1 MTKLSVQGVSVSAAS
16 AIAVA
21 VIAVMVVLTGF
32 AFSSRL
38 VTVTSTRVT
47 KRPWFFDTVVSEP
60 HFALLAIAFDV
71 VVIWGM
77 VGSGSPPWLEAA
89 KSWYCCLVGIRHSC
103 CQFGSV
109 R

>member
-1 MTKLSVQGVSVSAAS
+1 MCALSVIVSAAS
-16 AIAVA
+16 TIAVA
-21 VIAVMVVLTGF
+21 VVAVVMVLACVTFNSRAVAF
-32 AFSSRL
+32 A
-38 VTVTSTRVT
+38 STRAT
-47 KRPWFFDTVVSEP
+47 RSWFFDAVVSKS

-71 VVIWGM
+71 VFIWGM

-89 KSWYCCLVGIRHSC
+89 KSWYCCLGGIRHSC

>member
-1 MTKLSVQGVSVSAAS
+1 MIVSAAS
-16 AIAVA
+16 TIAVA
-21 VIAVMVVLTGF
+21 VVAVVMVLACVT
-32 AFSSRL
+32 FSSRQ
-38 VTVTSTRVT
+38 VTVASTRAT
-47 KRPWFFDTVVSEP
+47 RPGFFDTVVSEP

-71 VVIWGM
+71 VFIWGM